1 MTFIFYHQILLFFH
15 VVNEVLY
22 FTLILHFLKRFLD
35 QDQKTLFHIDVCF
48 SVMVCVGISGGGKT
62 RKFTPLEKY
71 SF

>member
-48 SVMVCVGISGGGKT
+48 SVMVCVWEFLGGKT